1 MKQLQKMISAILILG
16 AGSLFAQSPTW
27 NVNPSA
33 FQYNMTV
40 TASLDV
46 NCAELTNPSNKL
58 GAFVGGVLRG
68 TANTSNV
75 INGKY
80 ITTMSVYSNA
90 VSGET
95 VNFQF
100 YDVASDSIYMSVDS
114 ILFQDNAIYGTLA
127 SPFIVKTNNAPTSL
141 SISNDSIQ
149 ENIATGQVVGT
160 LSTVDAD
167 QGQSHT
173 YTLVS
178 GVGSTNNNSF
188 SIVNGQLIANFVADF
203 ENKNSY
209 TVRLRATD
217 SEGCFLE
224 RQLTIIVKNT
234 NDAPSAITLSN
245 AAIDEQMPANSVIGL
260 LTATD
265 QDANEVFTY
274 SLVSGAG
281 SADNSKFNVFGNSL
295 RANQV
300 FNFETQSTFTI
311 RVRVTDRAANTFED
325 SLLIIVNDL
334 NDVPT
339 DLLLSKDS
347 VQENR
352 AQNFLVGTLS
362 TVDEDA
368 AQTHAYSFDNI
379 PGNDNANFLIVG
391 DQLRTSTV
399 FDYEGRKEYF
409 VYVQTNDLSGG
420 LYTKLLTIR
429 IIDAND
435 VPTDLLL
442 SNASANENMPAG
454 LFVGKLNTLDQD
466 TFQIHT
472 YSLANGV
479 GDADNADFTVR
490 NDSLFTAIMLDKNL
504 KPQHSIRIATDDQN
518 GGVFSKAYTIFVKD
532 VNNLPSSISLS
543 NAIFPEN
550 TPIGGQVG
558 VLSTVD
564 ADLGDVH
571 TYSLVAGAGST
582 DNSSFQIAGDR
593 LQTRVAFNFNQQQDF
608 TIRIETND
616 GFGGTF
622 QDTFNI
628 SVTNSNDAPTDIMLS
643 PASFNEMVSQNT
655 TIGLLSSSDA
665 DSTDTHS
672 YSFVQGTNDNSSF
685 VISGDQLR
693 TQGQFDFETKQLY
706 IIEVKTTDALGLS
719 YTRQLTVNVLDSNDA
734 PTALALSND
743 SIDEQQPVGTFVANL
758 STTDADAADSF
769 TYSLVAGQGASD
781 NGLFRINGQF
791 LETDSVLNYN
801 NQRKRNVRIRSTDTG
816 GKFTEKDFVINV
828 VNKNDNPTALLISD
842 TTIIENSAV
851 GTRIASFTSIDA
863 DNAET
868 FTYTLVNG
876 LGDADNGKFSIQN
889 DELFSASTFDFE
901 TKSSYSIRV
910 RTTDSRGGIFDES
923 FSISVL
929 NDNERPTSSEQSFSV
944 EENLP
949 LGSFVGQVIVDDI
962 DNGDVLTYQLIS
974 GTAQVSVD
982 PSSGEL
988 STASSFDYESVR
1000 SYDILLQTSDAGGLK
1015 DTTMITI
1022 EVLDKIEG
1030 TLPAAGYFSPNGDG
1044 YNDTWEIQNVSL
1056 YSDYKLVIFATTGE
1070 IIFDKSAN
1078 YTNDWDGTY
1087 NGEQLPDGVYYY
1099 FLQSNSNSSDIY
1111 KGTITLK
1118 R

>member
-1 MKQLQKMISAILILG
+1 MKQLQKLISAILLLV
-16 AGSLFAQSPTW
+16 AGGLFAQAPSW
-27 NVNPSA
+27 NVNPNA
-33 FQYNMTV
+33 FQYSMTV

-46 NCAELTNPSNKL
+46 NCLPLTNPSNKL

-80 ITTMSVYSNA
+80 ITTMSVYSNS
-90 VSGET
+90 VNGET

-100 YDVASDSIYMSVDS
+100 YDVATDSIYSSVDS
-114 ILFQDNAIYGTLA
+114 VLFQDNAIYGTLA
-127 SPFIVKTNNAPTSL
+127 SPFVVKTNNAPTAL
-141 SISNDSIQ
+141 LISNDSIQ
-149 ENIATGQVVGT
+149 ENVAAGQVVGN
-160 LSTVDAD
+160 LSTTDAD
-167 QGQSHT
+167 QSQSHM
-173 YTLVS
+173 YSLVS
-178 GVGSTNNNSF
+178 GVGSTNNSSF

-203 ENKNSY
+203 ENKSSY
-209 TVRLRATD
+209 SIRLRTTD
-217 SEGCFLE
+217 SEGCFFE
-224 RQLTIIVKNT
+224 RQLPIVVKNT
-234 NDAPSAITLSN
+234 NDAPTAITLSN
-245 AAIDEQMPANSVIGL
+245 AAIDERMPANSVIGL
-260 LTATD
+260 LTAID
-265 QDANEVFTY
+265 QDANETFTF
-274 SLVSGAG
+274 SLISGAG
-281 SADNSKFNVFGNSL
+281 SADNSKFNILGNSL

-325 SLLIIVNDL
+325 SLLVIVNDL

-368 AQTHAYSFDNI
+368 SQTHAYSFDNI

-391 DQLRTSTV
+391 NQLRTSVV

-409 VYVQTNDLSGG
+409 VYVQTNDLNGG

-429 IIDAND
+429 VIDAND

-442 SNASANENMPAG
+442 SNASANENMPSG

-472 YSLANGV
+472 YNLTNGV

-490 NDSLFTAIMLDKNL
+490 NDSLFTAITLDKNL

-532 VNNLPSSISLS
+532 VNNLPTSISLS

-558 VLSTVD
+558 ILNTVD

-571 TYSLVAGAGST
+571 TYSLVSGAGSR

-628 SVTNSNDAPTDIMLS
+628 SVTNSNDAPTDILLS
-643 PASFNEMVSQNT
+643 PSSFNEMVPQNT
-655 TIGLLSSSDA
+655 TIGLFTSADA

-706 IIEVKTTDALGLS
+706 IVEVRTTDALGLS

-734 PTALALSND
+734 PTAIALSND

-758 STTDADAADSF
+758 STNDADASDSF
-769 TYSLVAGQGASD
+769 TYSLVPGQGAAD

-801 NQRKRNVRIRSTDTG
+801 NQRKRSLRIRSTDAG
-816 GKFTEKDFVINV
+816 GKFTEKDFIINV

-842 TTIIENSAV
+842 TTIIENSPI

-868 FTYTLVNG
+868 FTYSLVNG
-876 LGDADNGKFSIQN
+876 LGDADNSRFSIQN
-889 DELFSASTFDFE
+889 DELFSAASFDFE
-901 TKSSYSIRV
+901 TKSSYNIRV
-910 RTTDSRGGIFDES
+910 RTTDSRGGVFEKS
-923 FSISVL
+923 FEIAVL
-929 NDNERPTSSEQSFSV
+929 NANERPTSTDQSFTV
-944 EENLP
+944 EENMP
-949 LGSFVGQVIVDDI
+949 IGSFVGQVIVDDI
-962 DNGDVLTYQLIS
+962 DNGDVLTYQLLN

-988 STASSFDYESVR
+988 STAASFDYESVR
-1000 SYDILLQTSDAGGLK
+1000 TYDILLQATDAGGLR

-1044 YNDTWEIQNVSL
+1044 FNDTWEIQNVSL